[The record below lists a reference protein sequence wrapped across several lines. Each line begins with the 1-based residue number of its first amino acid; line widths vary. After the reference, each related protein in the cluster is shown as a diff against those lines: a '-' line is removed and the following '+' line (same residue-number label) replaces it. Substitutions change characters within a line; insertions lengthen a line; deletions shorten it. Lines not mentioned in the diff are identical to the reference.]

1 MKRIRNVAAA
11 VWIMCTVL
19 SVSAQTSRPSREQ
32 TENINLIVQRHTYL
46 EECLQFNPKHQRV
59 YVTEI
64 SYDDYEKGIVDYGDN
79 AYLASGEQY
88 SVWNGMISSVKSVY
102 LYKNSTEEYPWLE
115 LYADGEK
122 LQILHRHIDTIAQ
135 REEEPTAMLYKMEGG
150 NIELTQY
157 PGGVFAYEII
167 QKEGFREIY
176 EVLTTGS
183 YTSRTLIWQVIQDGD
198 IVEFHDDDTYV
209 RYENGILMEK
219 GYGTTVYR
227 YTTANGSGAYQKISA
242 DGEVKTVAMVERK
255 TDEDGYLIYEKRAYS
270 DGSAYEIYIGE
281 RVPDVS
287 GLVNRGY
294 PNFVPDRGELKTYW

>member
-1 MKRIRNVAAA
+1 MKRIRNIAAA

-19 SVSAQTSRPSREQ
+19 SVAAQTSRPSREQ
-32 TENINLIVQRHTYL
+32 SENINLIVLMKTYL
-46 EECLQFNPKHQRV
+46 KECLQFNPKHQRV

-64 SYDDYEKGIVDYGDN
+64 SYDDYAKGIVDYGDN
-79 AYLASGEQY
+79 AYLASGKQY
-88 SVWNGMISSVKSVY
+88 SVWDGMISSVKSMY

-122 LQILHRHIDTIAQ
+122 LQILHRHINRSAQ
-135 REEEPTAMLYKMEGG
+135 REEEPKAVLYKMEGG

-157 PGGVFAYEII
+157 PGGVDAYEII

-176 EVLTTGS
+176 KRYSTVSVVLD
-183 YTSRTLIWQVIQDGD
+183 WKVIQDGD

-227 YTTANGSGAYQKISA
+227 YTTANGSGAYQKISE
-242 DGEVKTVAMVERK
+242 DGQVKTVALVERK

-287 GLVNRGY
+287 GLVNRLY
-294 PNFVPDRGELKTYW
+294 PNGKSSIFGI

>member
-1 MKRIRNVAAA
+1 MKRIRNIAAA

-19 SVSAQTSRPSREQ
+19 SVAAQTSRPSREQ
-32 TENINLIVQRHTYL
+32 TENINLIVLMKTYL

-64 SYDDYEKGIVDYGDN
+64 SYDDYAKGIVDYGDN
-79 AYLASGEQY
+79 AYLASGKQY
-88 SVWNGMISSVKSVY
+88 SVWDGMISSVKSMY

-115 LYADGEK
+115 LYADGTK
-122 LQILHRHIDTIAQ
+122 LQILHRHINRRAQ
-135 REEEPTAMLYKMEGG
+135 REEEPKAVLYKMEDG

-157 PGGVFAYEII
+157 SGGGVIAYEIM

-176 EVLTTGS
+176 KRYSTVSVVLD
-183 YTSRTLIWQVIQDGD
+183 WKVIQDGD

-227 YTTANGSGAYQKISA
+227 YTTANGSGAYQKISE
-242 DGEVKTVAMVERK
+242 DGQVKTK
-255 TDEDGYLIYEKRAYS
+255 SI
-270 DGSAYEIYIGE
+270 
-281 RVPDVS
+281 
-287 GLVNRGY
+287 
-294 PNFVPDRGELKTYW
+294 F

>member
-32 TENINLIVQRHTYL
+32 SENINLIVQRHTYL

-79 AYLASGEQY
+79 DYLASGEQY

-227 YTTANGSGAYQKISA
+227 YTTENGSGAYQKISE

-294 PNFVPDRGELKTYW
+294 PNGKSSIFGI

>member
-1 MKRIRNVAAA
+1 MKRIRNIAAA

-64 SYDDYEKGIVDYGDN
+64 SYDDYAKGIVFYGDN
-79 AYLASGEQY
+79 AYLASGKQY
-88 SVWNGMISSVKSVY
+88 SVWDGMISSVKSMY

-122 LQILHRHIDTIAQ
+122 LQILHRHINRRAQ
-135 REEEPTAMLYKMEGG
+135 REEEPKAVLYKMEGG

-157 PGGVFAYEII
+157 PGRISAYEII

-176 EVLTTGS
+176 QWYTDGS
-183 YTSRTLIWQVIQDGD
+183 RALIWKVIQDGD

-294 PNFVPDRGELKTYW
+294 PNGKSSIFGI

>member
-1 MKRIRNVAAA
+1 MKRIRNIAAA
-11 VWIMCTVL
+11 V
-19 SVSAQTSRPSREQ
+19 EQ
-32 TENINLIVQRHTYL
+32 SENINLIVQRHTYL

-64 SYDDYEKGIVDYGDN
+64 SYSDYEKGIVDYGDN

-88 SVWNGMISSVKSVY
+88 SVWDGMISSVKSVY
-102 LYKNSTEEYPWLE
+102 LYKNSTEKYPWLE

-122 LQILHRHIDTIAQ
+122 LQILQRHINRRAQ
-135 REEEPTAMLYKMEGG
+135 REEEPTVLLYKMEDG

-157 PGGVFAYEII
+157 PGGGVIVYEII

-176 EVLTTGS
+176 KWYAADSVVLD
-183 YTSRTLIWQVIQDGD
+183 WKVIQDGD

-209 RYENGILMEK
+209 RYENGILMEE

-227 YTTANGSGAYQKISA
+227 YTTANGSGAYQKISG
-242 DGEVKTVAMVERK
+242 DGEVKTVALIERE

-270 DGSAYEIYIGE
+270 DGSAYELYIGE

-294 PNFVPDRGELKTYW
+294 PNGKSSIFGI